1 MPDCEKYFDLI
12 SAYIDG
18 ELTASEE
25 AELQTHLASCSHC
38 RAVYD
43 ALAGLSGELR
53 SDLEEPPEDL
63 AANVMSAVRAQCGY
77 PLAGAAKEQKKRR
90 TVIFRRTA
98 LAAACVALVILAVP
112 TLSKFGRM
120 GSAGSTNNSAPA
132 PASLSASMYSAKSD
146 EAYPEEAPMMTA
158 MYDGAQDDSAVYES
172 EPASN
177 GAESSGMKSEQ
188 PAAAEE
194 PADSASP
201 DAGYY
206 RNWDDVQSGMDGG
219 YDLVITVRGGVPDRF
234 DGIIFYDGGGDVASY
249 AVISLEEAEAL
260 ASGLDAGDG
269 VEIKRFDAGTGL
281 ALVLV
286 K

>member
-43 ALAGLSGELR
+43 ALAGLSGQLR
-53 SDLEEPPEDL
+53 SSLEEPPEDL
-63 AANVMSAVRAQCGY
+63 AQNVMSAVRAECGY
-77 PLAGAAKEQKKRR
+77 PLAGVSGEKKKRR
-90 TVIFRRTA
+90 NVIFRRTA
-98 LAAACVALVILAVP
+98 LAAACVAVVILAVP

-120 GSAGSTNNSAPA
+120 GSSGSADNMVPA
-132 PASLSASMYSAKSD
+132 PSASIEYTKSD
-146 EAYPEEAPMMTA
+146 EAETAGMSVYSLPQDDGAAPEEAV
-158 MYDGAQDDSAVYES
+158 YDS

-177 GAESSGMKSEQ
+177 GAGDANKSEM
-188 PAAAEE
+188 
-194 PADSASP
+194 PADAEAPESMP
-201 DAGYY
+201 QDAGYY
-206 RNWDDVQSGMDGG
+206 RTWDEVQRDLDGG
-219 YDLVITVRGGVPDRF
+219 YDLVITVRGDIPERF
-234 DGIIFYDGGGDVASY
+234 GGIIFYDGGGDVAAF
-249 AVISLEEAEAL
+249 AVISLEEADAL
-260 ASGLDAGDG
+260 VSGLDSSDG
-269 VEIKRFDAGTGL
+269 SRVEVARHDAGTGL